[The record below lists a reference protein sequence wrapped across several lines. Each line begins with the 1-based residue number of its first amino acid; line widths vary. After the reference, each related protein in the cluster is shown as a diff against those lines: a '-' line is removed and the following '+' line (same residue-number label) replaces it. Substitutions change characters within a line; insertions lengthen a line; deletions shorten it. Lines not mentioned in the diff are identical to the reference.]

1 MFSNQLPSMA
11 YHYLLKTV
19 QTSFFE
25 HLSLSGFLGFVGLF
39 FRYQHGFQLYLSHSL
54 TQKYSLSPSDV

>member
-1 MFSNQLPSMA
+1 MA

-25 HLSLSGFLGFVGLF
+25 HLRLSGFLVFVGLF